1 MNLKENAGPI
11 ATVIAVIVVI
21 GIIIFV
27 AVKSNQT
34 DSVNTN
40 APVGQPPGYAKGGVP
55 AGQAPV
61 GNMSAPNQGQPGPP
75 GGVGAYGRPMGGG
88 R

>member
-1 MNLKENAGPI
+1 MNLKESAGPI
-11 ATVIAVIVVI
+11 ATIIAVIVVL

-27 AVKSNQT
+27 VIKGNQP

-40 APVGQPPGYAKGGVP
+40 APIGQRPGYAKGNVP

-61 GNMSAPNQGQPGPP
+61 GNMSAPSQ
-75 GGVGAYGRPMGGG
+75 GRPMGGG

>member
-1 MNLKENAGPI
+1 MNLKESAGPI
-11 ATVIAVIVVI
+11 ATIIAVIVVI

-27 AVKSNQT
+27 VVKGNQP

-40 APVGQPPGYAKGGVP
+40 APIGRPPGYAKGNVP
-55 AGQAPV
+55 AGQLPV
-61 GNMSAPNQGQPGPP
+61 GNMSAPNQG
-75 GGVGAYGRPMGGG
+75 RPMGGG